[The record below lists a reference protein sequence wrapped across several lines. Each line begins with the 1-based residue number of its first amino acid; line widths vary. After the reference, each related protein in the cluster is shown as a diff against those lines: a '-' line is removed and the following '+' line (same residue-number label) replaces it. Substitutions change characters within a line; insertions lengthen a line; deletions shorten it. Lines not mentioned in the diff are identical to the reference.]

1 MPFNDG
7 KVIKMVDVKIWRDK
21 FLLKL
26 DETFG
31 ERVWFVGLQ
40 GSYGRGEAT
49 EKSDIDTVVI
59 LDELSASD
67 IKIYNDM
74 LNTLPE
80 RKLLCGFLSGKNEIL
95 NWEPSDLFQ
104 FYYDTKPI
112 KGSLDELLEK
122 IDSLAVEKAIKSG
135 ACNIF
140 HGCVHNMLYEK
151 DEEILKALYK
161 SASFVIQAICFK
173 ETGKYV
179 TGQKDLL
186 EAVSENEKMIIE
198 TFLNLKSGGTVDF
211 DKMSENLFEWSKKHI

>member
-7 KVIKMVDVKIWRDK
+7 KVIKMIDVKIWMDK
-21 FLLKL
+21 FLSKL
-26 DETFG
+26 NETFG
-31 ERVWFVGLQ
+31 ERVWFAGLQ

-67 IKIYNDM
+67 IKIYNNM
-74 LNTLPE
+74 LDTLPE
-80 RKLLCGFLSGKNEIL
+80 RELICGFISGKNEIL
-95 NWEPSDLFQ
+95 NWEPSELFQ
-104 FYYDTKPI
+104 FYYDTKPV

-122 IDSLAVEKAIKSG
+122 IDDSAVEKAIKSG
-135 ACNIF
+135 ACNIY

-161 SASFVIQAICFK
+161 SASFLVQAICFK

-186 EAVSENEKMIIE
+186 EVVSENEKMIVE
-198 TFLNLKSGGTVDF
+198 TFLNLKSGGAVDF
-211 DKMSENLFEWSKKHI
+211 KRMSENLFEWSKKHI